1 MKIKIFISLL
11 FFFFLFSCMNVKNK
25 PKVPK
30 QDATKVQINELK
42 AVQEG
47 YETENFNDP
56 VFVFLFLILSVGVIN
71 ALSLISCKKTKQA
84 QKKL

>member
-11 FFFFLFSCMNVKNK
+11 FFFFLFSCMNIENK

-30 QDATKVQINELK
+30 QDTTKVQINELK
-42 AVQEG
+42 EVQEG
-47 YETENFNDP
+47 YEAENFNDP
-56 VFVFLFLILSVGVIN
+56 VFVFLFLILSVGAIN